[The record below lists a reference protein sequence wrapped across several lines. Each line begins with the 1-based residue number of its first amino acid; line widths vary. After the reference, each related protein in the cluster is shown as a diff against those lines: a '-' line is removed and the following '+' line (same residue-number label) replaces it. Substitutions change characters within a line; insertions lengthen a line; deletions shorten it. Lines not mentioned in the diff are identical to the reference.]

1 MRSSYREPSGW
12 GLRIA
17 IAVGVLLIVGAVAL
31 AVYGSRVE
39 PVTHPVVQTVPNDQ
53 LPR

>member
-1 MRSSYREPSGW
+1 MRSSYNESSGW

-17 IAVGVLLIVGAVAL
+17 IAIGVLVVLGAVGL
-31 AVYGSRVE
+31 AVYGSRVQ
-39 PVTHPVVQTVPNDQ
+39 PVSHPVEQTVPNDQ